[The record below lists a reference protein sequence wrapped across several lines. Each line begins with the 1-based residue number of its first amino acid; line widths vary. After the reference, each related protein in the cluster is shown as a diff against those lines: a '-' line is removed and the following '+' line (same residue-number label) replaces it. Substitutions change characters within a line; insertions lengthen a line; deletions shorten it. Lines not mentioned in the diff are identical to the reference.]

1 MKRTLLVFAA
11 FLTLLAS
18 PTVNAAAQPLTD
30 QYIESIKAGCT
41 DALRGILRV
50 QRAEAVTRVNRG
62 REYESLLK
70 LVAAFNSRIVI
81 NNRDAPTLTST
92 AAKLPAKFSAFQQHY
107 LEYADKVDETLKVN
121 CKEAPVTFY
130 DKLTSMREARAKV
143 AADIRDMN
151 ALLDEYQTGLNELKG
166 QLGSTG
172 DGR

>member
-11 FLTLLAS
+11 LLTLLAT

-30 QYIESIKAGCT
+30 QYIASIKAGCT

-50 QRAEAVTRVNRG
+50 QKSEAVTRVNRG
-62 REYESLLK
+62 HEYEALLK

-81 NNRDAPTLTST
+81 NNRDAPALTST

-107 LEYADKVDETLKVN
+107 LDYADKVDDTLEVN
-121 CKEAPVTFY
+121 CKDAPVTFY
-130 DKLTSMREARAKV
+130 DKLTLMREARAKV

-151 ALLDEYQTGLNELKG
+151 VLLDEYQNGLNELK
-166 QLGSTG
+166 LRLASTG
-172 DGR
+172 DTR